1 MTEASLASS
10 PKISGPEFVPEF
22 VQSSQQPL
30 PVREGERDNDNQKHL
45 ERHRANTVTDIHGKT
60 ARPPHPA
67 RYYSDQQQ
75 PRLPSP
81 SAQVCQT
88 DGMTVEQNPFMLKMS
103 NPLPF
108 TSTQPSSPIKYSL
121 PESGEARP
129 RFNSSPLIG
138 TNSNPTSPRLPG
150 FAESSDNMKT
160 PTSASSSKP
169 MTRVS
174 VSTSSLLP
182 SPPIGSTPPLG
193 DRTFSERTDSSLA
206 TPLSEEMPTVPP
218 PPDSTD
224 HPIARGPKIVATGSR
239 PEFLSADS
247 DPASGETPPESVPVF
262 NRGVP
267 QLTTGLL
274 QYTRCTIP
282 SSRVMPNAAG
292 KEVLCF
298 IVKVMLR
305 PPGSQQILSWNVSK
319 MLSAFAN
326 LDNKIRTLLGSK
338 KEIKQAGIGSLPESK
353 TWKDFA
359 PSKIDQRKVSVCG
372 PRLENRKYGRK
383 QHADINASFRPCW
396 SSTFRVCWQ
405 RLWRTRK
412 TFALS

>member
-1 MTEASLASS
+1 MTEDSLASS
-10 PKISGPEFVPEF
+10 PRLSGPEHHSSLNSLQS
-22 VQSSQQPL
+22 VQRPL
-30 PVREGERDNDNQKHL
+30 PVREDEKENSDQKHV
-45 ERHRANTVTDIHGKT
+45 ERHRANTVTELHGQT
-60 ARPPHPA
+60 SRPAHPA

-75 PRLPSP
+75 PRLPGPPSQASP
-81 SAQVCQT
+81 L

-108 TSTQPSSPIKYSL
+108 TSTQPSSPTKYIQ
-121 PESGEARP
+121 PESGGARP

-138 TNSNPTSPRLPG
+138 TNSNPTSPRLPA
-150 FAESSDNMKT
+150 FAESSDDMKT
-160 PTSASSSKP
+160 PTSASSSRP
-169 MTRVS
+169 TTRVS

-193 DRTFSERTDSSLA
+193 DRTFSERTESSLA
-206 TPLSEEMPTVPP
+206 TPLSEEMSTVPP
-218 PPDSTD
+218 PTD
-224 HPIARGPKIVATGSR
+224 TTNHHITRSAQGLPTGGR
-239 PEFLSADS
+239 PAFLSADS
-247 DPASGETPPESVPVF
+247 DGTSAESPSVENVPIF
-262 NRGVP
+262 HRGVP

-274 QYTRCTIP
+274 QHTRCTIP

-305 PPGSQQILSWNVSK
+305 PPGSQQVLSWNVSK

-338 KEIKQAGIGSLPESK
+338 KEIKQAGVANLPESK

-359 PSKIDQRKVSVCG
+359 PSKIDQRKVSAATL
-372 PRLENRKYGRK
+372 PIPK
-383 QHADINASFRPCW
+383 
-396 SSTFRVCWQ
+396 
-405 RLWRTRK
+405 
-412 TFALS
+412 